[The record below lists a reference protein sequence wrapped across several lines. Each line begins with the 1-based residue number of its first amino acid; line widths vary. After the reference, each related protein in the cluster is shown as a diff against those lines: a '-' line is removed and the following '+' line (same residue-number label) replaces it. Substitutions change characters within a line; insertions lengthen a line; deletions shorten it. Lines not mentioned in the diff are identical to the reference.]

1 MSDSAGSKLD
11 SAVSREQDHGVCTH
25 EVSRTDKIVG
35 MVVALCGAIAFS
47 LTAASIQMTGGRI
60 SAMENLFVRALT
72 LSIFCLVSML
82 WRGIPIFGPPGTR
95 KAIALRAV
103 AGSISTCCYYQA
115 VQMLRLGDALAVFSI
130 YPVFTY
136 AMGFAF
142 LGEQVKLVH
151 GVSIVLMLV
160 GAVVIVRPGFL
171 FGEEEG
177 RDVNREMTGYMFCLL
192 GSVFCAIGYF
202 LTRLVSVRAPRD
214 AKTATP
220 LVFAASYGAMI
231 GALGASFVFPDAAI
245 RFAWVPAD
253 ALIMAGGVLGGFS
266 VQFSVA
272 FAAKRI
278 EAGIITMIA
287 SSDLVWG
294 FAWQIMFF
302 KESSNWLSYVGS
314 VLVVASICM
323 VSVQKLYSPSASK
336 SYNKV
341 ADLEM
346 MTAGD
351 KAVGEDAEEAVAQ
364 DAEEAVAQDAEEAK
378 GIENDAGDGDANAWV
393 EGHQTSTGK
402 RSDEYVVVELG
413 DPGE

>member
-1 MSDSAGSKLD
+1 M
-11 SAVSREQDHGVCTH
+11 CTH

-103 AGSISTCCYYQA
+103 AGSIHVLLLPSGSDASSQGCPTVFQSIRF
-115 VQMLRLGDALAVFSI
+115 LRTRWGLPFSENKLNS
-130 YPVFTY
+130 F
-136 AMGFAF
+136 MAF
-142 LGEQVKLVH
+142 RSCV
-151 GVSIVLMLV
+151 LV

-177 RDVNREMTGYMFCLL
+177 RDVGREMTGYMFCLF
-192 GSVFCAIGYF
+192 GSVFCAISYSP
-202 LTRLVSVRAPRD
+202 RLVSVRAPRD

-245 RFAWVPAD
+245 GSPG
-253 ALIMAGGVLGGFS
+253 AGGRPHYGGGYWEGSRCNFRSLCRQAHRSRRYYNDRIQRPS
-266 VQFSVA
+266 VGVCVA
-272 FAAKRI
+272 NHVFQG
-278 EAGIITMIA
+278 EFQ
-287 SSDLVWG
+287 LVVVH
-294 FAWQIMFF
+294 
-302 KESSNWLSYVGS
+302 WL
-314 VLVVASICM
+314 VLVVGSICM
-323 VSVQKLYSPSASK
+323 VSIQKLYSPSASK
-336 SYNKV
+336 ANKV

-364 DAEEAVAQDAEEAK
+364 DAEEALAQDAAEAK
-378 GIENDAGDGDANAWV
+378 GIENDAGWGC
-393 EGHQTSTGK
+393 
-402 RSDEYVVVELG
+402 
-413 DPGE
+413 